1 MTQEQITHIINM
13 YYSDKIQMGTLTVT
27 EINLLLF
34 KLKDNGLKEF
44 KGYPASIVGFPFET
58 EQDVRNV
65 IDQAILVNQ
74 DWYNG

>member
-1 MTQEQITHIINM
+1 MTQEQITDIINM

-27 EINLLLF
+27 DINLLLF
-34 KLKDNGLKEF
+34 KLKEGGLKEF
-44 KGYPASIVGFPFET
+44 KGHPAPIVGVPFET
-58 EQDVRNV
+58 EQDVRAV